1 MERNVGQRCFGR
13 IRNVFLPNA
22 CDGRRRKHDSGDKK
36 NGADQMRMKTSVS
49 FSGIVV
55 LTAVLCLPV
64 VGQNLVVKKFGAKDS
79 LQKFSSNTSLEQVIQ
94 GGKVLSAMSV
104 DENQKVNVIV
114 ELSTPVVFHSKG
126 IAVSNRAASSQQR
139 STFVNRV
146 LSISSTAKIL
156 HQFSQI
162 INGVSLNAA

>member
-1 MERNVGQRCFGR
+1 
-13 IRNVFLPNA
+13 
-22 CDGRRRKHDSGDKK
+22 
-36 NGADQMRMKTSVS
+36 
-49 FSGIVV
+49 
-55 LTAVLCLPV
+55 
-64 VGQNLVVKKFGAKDS
+64 
-79 LQKFSSNTSLEQVIQ
+79 LEQVIQ

-162 INGVSLNAA
+162 INGVSINAACSEIEQMVTIPEVKHIYENQK